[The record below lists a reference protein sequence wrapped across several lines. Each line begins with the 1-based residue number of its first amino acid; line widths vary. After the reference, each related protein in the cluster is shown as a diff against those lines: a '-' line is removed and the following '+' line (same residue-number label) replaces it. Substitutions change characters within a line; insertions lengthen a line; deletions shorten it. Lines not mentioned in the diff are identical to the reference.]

1 MLGSGLAT
9 SGIPLKSFNGAIDAK
24 DSMRKAVTT
33 EAEGLLLTQ
42 LGYSCAMYWI
52 QLWTMQRF

>member
-9 SGIPLKSFNGAIDAK
+9 SGIPLKRFYGAIDAK
-24 DSMRKAVTT
+24 DSMRKVVTI

-42 LGYSCAMYWI
+42 LGYSCAIYWI
-52 QLWTMQRF
+52 QLWTMRRF